1 MLYLSTCNENTFTM
15 INVFLFLMIINM
27 IVTQV
32 TVLLIVLVKNIIERL
47 D

>member
-1 MLYLSTCNENTFTM
+1 MLYLSTCNENTFIM

>member
-1 MLYLSTCNENTFTM
+1 MLYLSTYNENTFIM